1 MKMID
6 FNIPHTLGDN
16 WILRE
21 DPYHKNKRYSLYNI
35 HTQMNYIVTRP
46 VYTILKV
53 LSLHTL
59 SINSLIDIFKAKN
72 INFDWEGFWN
82 VCNQIEPFDLLIES
96 NESFYLEDSQY
107 RKCDMS
113 GYSIPIASAP
123 YGVELHFTH
132 KCNLKC
138 RHCFQNSS
146 PYSHKFEE
154 LEMDAWISVIK
165 QFVRNKVQN
174 ITISGGEPL
183 FYPHFSRLFNNI
195 VNERVHYTILTNAT
209 LVNDSNIEALSKK
222 NVTLSISLDGYSEEL
237 HDDLRGKGAYQS
249 AIKSIK
255 CLVEHGA
262 QVSLSHTINAHNF
275 LYIKN
280 FVNLADSLGVRSVAF
295 GFTENTGRA
304 KHNADLILSLAQ
316 RQLAKSN
323 FNQIKNKYDGKLN
336 LTLVEVASIDNKFSN
351 SDKIY
356 CAAGTSRIGV
366 SADGKLYPCV
376 YGFGHEELVMGD
388 LTKENLEDIWEDK
401 ERWKIFRGSIRLE
414 QIEKCAACGLNNKCA
429 LRNCRLRNYAN
440 HSLYNKPQE
449 CAIDYSICL

>member
-6 FNIPHTLGDN
+6 SNIHHTLGDN

-21 DPYHKNKRYSLYNI
+21 DPFHHNKRYSIYNI
-35 HTQMNYIVTRP
+35 HTQMNYIVTKP

-53 LSLHTL
+53 LSSHAL
-59 SINSLIDIFKAKN
+59 SINSLIDIFKSKN

-82 VCNQIEPFDLLIES
+82 VCNQIEPFDLLVES
-96 NESFYLEDSQY
+96 NEPFYIEGSQY
-107 RKCDMS
+107 KKCDMS

-132 KCNLKC
+132 RCNLKC

-146 PYSHKFEE
+146 PHSRKFEE
-154 LEMDAWISVIK
+154 LEIDKWISIIN
-165 QFVRNKVQN
+165 QFIRNKVHD

-183 FYPHFSRLFNNI
+183 FYPHFSTLFNNI
-195 VNERVHYTILTNAT
+195 VNKQIHYTILTNAT
-209 LVNDSNIEALSKK
+209 LVDESNIEALSQK
-222 NVTLSISLDGYSEEL
+222 NVTLSISLDGHTEKL
-237 HDDLRGKGAYQS
+237 HDDLRGKGAYQHVV
-249 AIKSIK
+249 KSIK
-255 CLVEHGA
+255 RLVDHGA
-262 QVSLSHTINAHNF
+262 RVSLSYTINAHNF
-275 LYIKN
+275 SYMKD

-295 GFTENTGRA
+295 GFTESTGRT
-304 KHNADLILSLAQ
+304 KQNIDLILSLAQ

-323 FNQIKNKYDGKLN
+323 FDQIKNEYNGKLN
-336 LTLVEVASIDNKFSN
+336 LTLMEVASIDNKFSN

-376 YGFGHEELVMGD
+376 YGFGHEELMMGD
-388 LTKENLEDIWEDK
+388 LTKENLEDIWENK
-401 ERWKIFRGSIRLE
+401 EKWKIFRGNIRLE
-414 QIEKCAACGLNNKCA
+414 QIERCATCILNNKCA